1 MTDLGVPHGRH
12 VFPATDLDRA
22 ARMLILGDEEGHP
35 GPGIGT
41 PRRAL
46 VPDGAPE
53 DRYLGPMEREDRA
66 EGARQQVRERF
77 RRQIPAHPGL
87 ARGGAAGRNACRARQ
102 WPGLAYHAAMTSDRT
117 ATARGAPGVVAIVPV
132 GVLEGAKSR
141 LGETLDAEERRDLV
155 IGLLR
160 TTLDATGRTPEIA
173 ETIVVTPDD
182 EIRQLA
188 LEAGARPFRQRGQG
202 LNRGLNEA
210 REEAIAGGAVAILVL
225 PIDLPLVS
233 PGALADV
240 LAPLHDPRR
249 PLVVIVPDRHGR
261 GTNALLVAPPDAIEF
276 GFGGDSRAAHADCA
290 REVGARLVELRDGPL
305 ALDLD
310 TPADLLLVGGVLPEA
325 VDAH

>member
-1 MTDLGVPHGRH
+1 MTL
-12 VFPATDLDRA
+12 
-22 ARMLILGDEEGHP
+22 
-35 GPGIGT
+35 
-41 PRRAL
+41 
-46 VPDGAPE
+46 
-53 DRYLGPMEREDRA
+53 
-66 EGARQQVRERF
+66 
-77 RRQIPAHPGL
+77 
-87 ARGGAAGRNACRARQ
+87 
-102 WPGLAYHAAMTSDRT
+102 DRT
-117 ATARGAPGVVAIVPV
+117 AATGGPHRVVAIVPV
-132 GVLEGAKSR
+132 GSLEGAKSR

-160 TTLDATGRTPEIA
+160 TTLDATARTPGIA

-188 LEAGARPFRQRGQG
+188 LEAGARPVRQRGQG
-202 LNRGLNEA
+202 LNRGLGEA
-210 REEAIAGGAVAILVL
+210 RAEAIAGGASSILVL

-233 PGALADV
+233 PDALADV
-240 LAPLHDPRR
+240 LGPLRDPER

-276 GFGGDSRAAHADCA
+276 GFGGDSRVAHADCA

-310 TPADLLLVGGVLPEA
+310 TPADLLLLGNVLPEA